1 MMRRSGGTIYRF
13 DSNKM
18 IFIAASDAGGVDSL
32 PVSEEHGVVSDTT
45 QGAWIIMASDTMPS
59 ASSSCKVSILSWRS
73 AKLRRR
79 VSSTLAGEALAC
91 SQSLSELEWLQIM
104 YRDILHG
111 DVIRPDWQKSLLP
124 FVAVLRQDCE
134 LQGRLDQC
142 SVTDAKSLYDT
153 VRKNNP
159 TSRQDRRTSV
169 ELAIIIEALQASRGV
184 LRWSPHPRMVAD
196 ALTKD
201 DIAKSNGALE
211 QLMRTG
217 HLRLWSE
224 DLELERRKDP
234 MFRGRSKSASHKIRE
249 AEEAALLALPDQLH
263 VNKDLVE
270 LSKVST
276 SFLSGELT

>member
-1 MMRRSGGTIYRF
+1 
-13 DSNKM
+13 M

-73 AKLRRR
+73 L
-79 VSSTLAGEALAC
+79 SCGEESVQHWQERL
-91 SQSLSELEWLQIM
+91 SLSLSRCLSWNGLQIM

-153 VRKNNP
+153 VKKNNP

-249 AEEAALLALPDQLH
+249 AEEAAL
-263 VNKDLVE
+263 
-270 LSKVST
+270 
-276 SFLSGELT
+276 